1 MAWLLPKSYDS
12 PMPVPARTR
21 GRAVLSSRGTARPR
35 RRVCEPSRRRAISAR
50 RSAKA
55 VGSEPTAIQIVA
67 ALFRD
72 EIFNASEGIKLCH
85 SSHSPVRSLKL

>member
-1 MAWLLPKSYDS
+1 MAWLLPKSHDS
-12 PMPVPARTR
+12 PMPVQLEHAGAQFLVLGELLVR
-21 GRAVLSSRGTARPR
+21 GVE
-35 RRVCEPSRRRAISAR
+35 CEPSRRRAISAR